1 MTLQRFGH
9 KCRTFWQGFM
19 LRFNRADA
27 ANNAIVLAFYTLLA
41 MFPAIIFIGNL
52 LPLFHIDVT
61 TVLEYIETVV
71 PSTIYQIT
79 QPIVKDF
86 LEKGNGELM
95 SFGAILMLWSASQAV
110 AAFQRSINRAY
121 GVAKFQNP
129 IINRVVSFFLTVF
142 FVILISIMMLFF
154 SFGQTIVAYLTPIL
168 KLPHSLFHFVG
179 NVKLPSALIVIF
191 LSLAILY
198 YVVPNARIKFK
209 YVLLGAAAATLGLMG
224 ISQFFT
230 MYLRYFAHSINSY
243 KTLGTFIALM
253 FWLDFSALVIMIG
266 GVINATCQELKLG
279 NLEDT
284 TQKWEK
290 RFKKRFKK

>member
-1 MTLQRFGH
+1 MTWKRFAH
-9 KCRTFWQGFM
+9 KCKTYWKGFM

-41 MFPAIIFIGNL
+41 MFPAIIFVGNL

-71 PSTIYQIT
+71 PSTIYQIS

-86 LEKGNGELM
+86 LEKGNGELL

-129 IINRVVSFFLTVF
+129 IINRVVSFIFTIF
-142 FVILISIMMLFF
+142 FALLISLMMFFF
-154 SFGQTIVAYLTPIL
+154 SFGQTIIAYLTPIL
-168 KLPHSLFHFVG
+168 KLPHSLFHIVG
-179 NVKLPSALIVIF
+179 NVKFPTAIIVIF
-191 LSLAILY
+191 LSLMILY
-198 YVVPNARIKFK
+198 YVVPNTHIKLR
-209 YVLLGAAAATLGLMG
+209 YVVWGSSAATIGLMAV
-224 ISQFFT
+224 SQFFT
-230 MYLRYFAHSINSY
+230 IYLRYFAHSVNSY

-253 FWLDFSALVIMIG
+253 FWLDFSALAIMIG
-266 GVINATCQELKLG
+266 GVINATSQELRLG
-279 NLEDT
+279 SLEDT
-284 TQKWEK
+284 TQNWSK
-290 RFKKRFKK
+290 RFKKYLK

>member
-1 MTLQRFGH
+1 MTWKRFGH
-9 KCRTFWQGFM
+9 KCKTYWQGFM
-19 LRFNRADA
+19 MRFNRADA

-41 MFPAIIFIGNL
+41 MFPAIIFVGNL

-71 PSTIYQIT
+71 PSTIYQIS

-129 IINRVVSFFLTVF
+129 IINRVVSFLFTIFIAV
-142 FVILISIMMLFF
+142 LISLMMFFF

-168 KLPHSLFHFVG
+168 QLPHSLFHIVG

-191 LSLAILY
+191 LSLMILY
-198 YVVPNARIKFK
+198 YVVPNARIKFR
-209 YVLLGAAAATLGLMG
+209 YVIWGAAAATIGLMG
-224 ISQFFT
+224 VSQFFT
-230 MYLRYFAHSINSY
+230 AYLRYFAHSVNSY

-253 FWLDFSALVIMIG
+253 FWLDFSGLVIMIG
-266 GVINATCQELKLG
+266 GVINATSQEFRFG
-279 NLEDT
+279 NMEDT
-284 TQKWEK
+284 TKNWSK
-290 RFKKRFKK
+290 RFKKYWK

>member
-1 MTLQRFGH
+1 MTWKRFGH
-9 KCRTFWQGFM
+9 KCKTYWQGFM
-19 LRFNRADA
+19 MRFNRADA

-41 MFPAIIFIGNL
+41 MFPAIIFVGNL

-71 PSTIYQIT
+71 PSTIYQIS

-129 IINRVVSFFLTVF
+129 IINRVVSFLFTIF
-142 FVILISIMMLFF
+142 FAVLISLMMFFF

-168 KLPHSLFHFVG
+168 QLPHSLFHIVG

-191 LSLAILY
+191 LSLMILY
-198 YVVPNARIKFK
+198 YVVPNARIKFR
-209 YVLLGAAAATLGLMG
+209 YVIWGATAATIGLMG
-224 ISQFFT
+224 VSQFFT
-230 MYLRYFAHSINSY
+230 AYLHYFAHSVNSY

-253 FWLDFSALVIMIG
+253 FWLDFSGLVIMIG
-266 GVINATCQELKLG
+266 GVINATSQELRFG
-279 NLEDT
+279 NMEDT
-284 TQKWEK
+284 TKNWSK
-290 RFKKRFKK
+290 RFKKYWK

>member
-1 MTLQRFGH
+1 MTWKRFGH
-9 KCRTFWQGFM
+9 KCKTYWQGFM
-19 LRFNRADA
+19 MRFNRADA

-41 MFPAIIFIGNL
+41 MFPAIIFVGNL

-71 PSTIYQIT
+71 PSTIYQIS
-79 QPIVKDF
+79 QPIVKDS

-129 IINRVVSFFLTVF
+129 IINRVVSFLFTIF
-142 FVILISIMMLFF
+142 FAVLISLMMFFF

-168 KLPHSLFHFVG
+168 KLPHSLFHIVG

-191 LSLAILY
+191 LSLMILY
-198 YVVPNARIKFK
+198 YVVPNARIKFR
-209 YVLLGAAAATLGLMG
+209 YVIWGAAAATIGLMG
-224 ISQFFT
+224 VSQFFT
-230 MYLRYFAHSINSY
+230 AYLRYFAHSVNSY
-243 KTLGTFIALM
+243 NTLGTFIALM
-253 FWLDFSALVIMIG
+253 FWLDFSGLVIMIG
-266 GVINATCQELKLG
+266 GVINATSQELRFG
-279 NLEDT
+279 NMEDT
-284 TQKWEK
+284 TKNWSK
-290 RFKKRFKK
+290 RFKKYWK

>member
-1 MTLQRFGH
+1 MTWKRFGH
-9 KCRTFWQGFM
+9 KCKTYWQGFM
-19 LRFNRADA
+19 MRFNRADA

-41 MFPAIIFIGNL
+41 MFPAIIFVGNL

-71 PSTIYQIT
+71 PSTIYQIS

-129 IINRVVSFFLTVF
+129 IINRVVSFLFTIF
-142 FVILISIMMLFF
+142 FAVLISLMMFFF

-168 KLPHSLFHFVG
+168 QLPHSLFHIVG

-191 LSLAILY
+191 LSLMILY
-198 YVVPNARIKFK
+198 YVVPNARIKFR
-209 YVLLGAAAATLGLMG
+209 YVIWGAAAATIGLMG
-224 ISQFFT
+224 VSQFFT
-230 MYLRYFAHSINSY
+230 AYLRYFAHSVNSY
-243 KTLGTFIALM
+243 NTLGTFIALM
-253 FWLDFSALVIMIG
+253 FWLDFSGLVIMIG
-266 GVINATCQELKLG
+266 GVINATSQELRFG
-279 NLEDT
+279 NMEDT
-284 TQKWEK
+284 TKNWSK
-290 RFKKRFKK
+290 RFKKYWK